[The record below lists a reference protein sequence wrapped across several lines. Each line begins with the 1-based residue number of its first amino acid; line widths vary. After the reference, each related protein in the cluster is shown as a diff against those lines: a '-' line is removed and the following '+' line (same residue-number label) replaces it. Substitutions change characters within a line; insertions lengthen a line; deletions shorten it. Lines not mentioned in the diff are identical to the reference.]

1 MARSSRPAVCIAAM
15 LPVHQRDRTPYRAFS
30 VGHPRRARHPSD
42 YDVAQHRLH
51 SIDEAVGPADRPTSV
66 CAEREN

>member
-15 LPVHQRDRTPYRAFS
+15 LRMRQRDRALYRAFS
-30 VGHPRRARHPSD
+30 VGHPQRARHPSD

-51 SIDEAVGPADRPTSV
+51 SID
-66 CAEREN
+66 

>member
-15 LPVHQRDRTPYRAFS
+15 LRMRQRDRAPYRAFS
-30 VGHPRRARHPSD
+30 VGHPQRARHPSD

-51 SIDEAVGPADRPTSV
+51 SIDWAVGPADVPDESV
-66 CAEREN
+66 RRA